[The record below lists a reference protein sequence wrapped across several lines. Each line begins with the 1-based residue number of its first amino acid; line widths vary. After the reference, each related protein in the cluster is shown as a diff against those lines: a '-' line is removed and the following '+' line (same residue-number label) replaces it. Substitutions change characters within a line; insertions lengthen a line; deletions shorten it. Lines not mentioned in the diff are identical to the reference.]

1 MGSGSCDLRNGS
13 FVNMPLQNGYIMHWH
28 WLFDPEPF
36 MEMFGQGFNTV
47 GAEEY
52 LLHGTYTLA
61 NLTVTNVATKEI
73 FRANTTS
80 HPGLFNNYFLANLI
94 CYIFI
99 RN

>member
-1 MGSGSCDLRNGS
+1 
-13 FVNMPLQNGYIMHWH
+13 MHWH
-28 WLFDPEPF
+28 WLFEPESF

-61 NLTVTNVATKEI
+61 SLTVTNAITKET

-80 HPGLFNNYFLANLI
+80 YPGESVSSD
-94 CYIFI
+94 FI
-99 RN
+99 NERKYWYKRL